1 MKAAIFDVDGTLLDS
16 RQEITP
22 RTLRALKLLQKK
34 EIPFVIIS
42 ARSPSGIEPIVRKYG
57 LRCSIVSYSGSLILN
72 EERQIIYHRGMSRAE
87 AAKILDFTAQQ
98 HFDMAW
104 GAYSFDQWVTP
115 DRTDPR
121 IEREER
127 IVKAT
132 AQQGVIVEIMPGGTT
147 KGEAVKRICALRD
160 ISPKDA
166 VAFGDNY
173 NDVEMLELVGHGYL
187 MSNAPELLKK
197 HLPRHTTDRDH
208 DGIAEALAAHGI
220 C

>member
-1 MKAAIFDVDGTLLDS
+1 MDDLKIVFSDVDGTLLDS

-132 AQQGVIVEIMPGGTT
+132 AQQGVIADMIADEVHKLLFICAPAWTDTIEATLKAQFPQYEIVKSSNALLEIMPGGTT

-160 ISPKDA
+160 ISPE
-166 VAFGDNY
+166 GCCC
-173 NDVEMLELVGHGYL
+173 LWG
-187 MSNAPELLKK
+187 
-197 HLPRHTTDRDH
+197 
-208 DGIAEALAAHGI
+208 
-220 C
+220 

>member
-1 MKAAIFDVDGTLLDS
+1 MDDLKIVFSDVDGTLLDS

-132 AQQGVIVEIMPGGTT
+132 AQQGVIADMIADEVH
-147 KGEAVKRICALRD
+147 KLLFICAPAWTDTIEATLRL
-160 ISPKDA
+160 SFRNTKLSNHRMLCWKSCPEERPRESREKDLRPA
-166 VAFGDNY
+166 
-173 NDVEMLELVGHGYL
+173 GYL
-187 MSNAPELLKK
+187 PEGCCCLW
-197 HLPRHTTDRDH
+197 
-208 DGIAEALAAHGI
+208 G
-220 C
+220 